1 MAEKVPLPHWVHWVM
16 LDPPVPARKVP
27 ATHAVH
33 TEELEDV
40 EKVPATHA
48 VHTEEPADVEKVP
61 AAQLMQALDVSIPVP
76 VL

>member
-16 LDPPVPARKVP
+16 LVPPVPAR
-27 ATHAVH
+27 
-33 TEELEDV
+33 
-40 EKVPATHA
+40 KVPATHA

-61 AAQLMQALDVSIPVP
+61 AAQVWQLVAEVAPGLPENEPAAQATQVELAVI